1 MSLIVDAGPL
11 FAAAARR
18 DAHHARCVDLLLGAS
33 RPLIVPSLVVTEVA
47 YLLGDRIGAEAEAT
61 FARSLA
67 SGELQAEPVAPSDW
81 ERIATLVA
89 DYADTG
95 LGLVDASVV
104 ALAERLGAT
113 TIATLDH
120 RHFAAVRPRHVRAF
134 RLVP

>member
-1 MSLIVDAGPL
+1 VALIIDAGPL

-18 DAHHARCVDLLLGAS
+18 DTHHARCVNLLVRAS

-47 YLLGDRIGAEAEAT
+47 YLLGDRIGPHAEAT

-67 SGELQAEPVAPSDW
+67 SGELQVEPVAPRDW
-81 ERIATLVA
+81 TRIAALVA
-89 DYADTG
+89 AYVDIG
-95 LGLVDASVV
+95 LGMVDASVI

-120 RHFAAVRPRHVRAF
+120 RHFAAIRPLHVKAF
-134 RLVP
+134 RIVP